1 MLNIKKY
8 DKTNIILYNG
18 TDVKEVVH
26 MSRLI
31 YVMPWAICDTENLY
45 LKKME
50 WKTEELPKV
59 QDTVEDWTVQ
69 KVVPSPDRRS
79 KDVYI
84 ILDVYR
90 GFDFKSRNREVS
102 IVDVTNSVSHLRE
115 LGYEPANEADRGF
128 IRQKVLKWDKPMKKT
143 QMVKKK
149 GTGKQRNA

>member
-1 MLNIKKY
+1 
-8 DKTNIILYNG
+8 
-18 TDVKEVVH
+18 

-45 LKKME
+45 LKKIE
-50 WKTEELPKV
+50 LKDEVLPKV

-90 GFDFKSRNREVS
+90 GYNFKSQNREVS
-102 IVDVTNSVSHLRE
+102 IVDVTNSVSHLKE

-128 IRQKVLKWDKPMKKT
+128 IRQKVLNWDKPMKKT
-143 QMVKKK
+143 GAVRKKNAGGKKK
-149 GTGKQRNA
+149 A